1 MNYAQCQNFY
11 RHIFTATLR
20 RFTIFF
26 ILSNL
31 FYRSVYTFEWREF
44 DEKLE
49 EKEMLKDNI
58 DIFRSGRIETI
69 FYFY

>member
-1 MNYAQCQNFY
+1 MNYVQSRNIY
-11 RHIFTATLR
+11 RHIFTTTLR

-26 ILSNL
+26 ILLNL

-44 DEKLE
+44 DEKLK
-49 EKEMLKDNI
+49 EKETLKDNI
-58 DIFRSGRIETI
+58 DIFRSGRIVTI